1 MNLPPFICPVLY
13 GLEQA
18 YFLSA
23 QGIKLHIKLKV
34 LTVTRSIIND
44 YIQDTLSGCSRLS
57 LLHGRFLVNV
67 QITISGRCCY
77 TRVVYSILYKPLRR
91 NYRNY
96 TEQPSECVASFTLSQ
111 RHPMWGSQVVSITC
125 AGSTKGTVQGQAQLC
140 MSGIAQ
146 AQDGARA
153 WLPCSEVHR
162 GSLAT
167 EWGCCR
173 KLIGGAY

>member
-77 TRVVYSILYKPLRR
+77 TRVVYSTLCEALRR
-91 NYRNY
+91 NYRNN
-96 TEQPSECVASFTLSQ
+96 TGQPSECVASSTLSQ
-111 RHPMWGSQVVSITC
+111 RHPMWLPGRQHHVRRQHKKGQFRPSAAMHVGYRPSARWR
-125 AGSTKGTVQGQAQLC
+125 AGMA
-140 MSGIAQ
+140 
-146 AQDGARA
+146 
-153 WLPCSEVHR
+153 
-162 GSLAT
+162 SL
-167 EWGCCR
+167 
-173 KLIGGAY
+173 L